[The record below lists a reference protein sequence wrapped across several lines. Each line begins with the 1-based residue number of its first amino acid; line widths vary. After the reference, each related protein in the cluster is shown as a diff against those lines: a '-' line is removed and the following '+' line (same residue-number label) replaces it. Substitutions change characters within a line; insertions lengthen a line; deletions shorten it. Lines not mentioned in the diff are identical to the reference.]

1 MKTAKRQLSKDDA
14 ALETTKR
21 LESIMASFDAFEQ
34 PPRVMKWRS
43 DVVPSIVWTWPR
55 VMLYSLPSRCGSVRR
70 PGSLNSAT
78 ASPWPLA
85 ESQTKCPEAG
95 AVIVR
100 SAMERAIV
108 ACFYGSGV
116 DGPFLVACFYG
127 SGASTGRSRSR
138 SGLGSCGG
146 CCASNGAIFRHPG
159 CPLVLFVLTE
169 TVIEYAGRR
178 AARYGAAMR
187 QHVREG
193 TELLVCDQLI
203 SRSTFEATI
212 LRRK

>member
-1 MKTAKRQLSKDDA
+1 
-14 ALETTKR
+14 
-21 LESIMASFDAFEQ
+21 
-34 PPRVMKWRS
+34 
-43 DVVPSIVWTWPR
+43 
-55 VMLYSLPSRCGSVRR
+55 
-70 PGSLNSAT
+70 
-78 ASPWPLA
+78 
-85 ESQTKCPEAG
+85 
-95 AVIVR
+95 
-100 SAMERAIV
+100 MERAIV

-193 TELLVCDQLI
+193 TELLACAALSELI
-203 SRSTFEATI
+203 LSEALPSRLCSDGSCSRAR
-212 LRRK
+212 LARRVFHSMLSQGWGIEPGRK